1 MTALFYQIINNIEKI
16 THKNYKEFK
25 KKLEALLDGFKVAK
39 DIDNIKVLRN
49 KLERLL
55 GEYQVS
61 DKKHKPIIGHLRD
74 LQKFLH
80 ELDDIIHDMEE
91 WTEKLELVDVIKKV
105 EKRYRSMDKIK
116 EDKRKKYKEVAV
128 KKKTISYEKEIIKLQ
143 LELVKLQRHIQE
155 TGQRVLIIFEGRDAA
170 GKGGNIKR
178 MMEYLNPRAAK
189 VVALQKP
196 SEEEKGQ
203 WYFQRYLKHL
213 PGAGEMALFD
223 RSWYNR
229 GGVEP
234 VMGFVNKKNYE
245 EFMADAPKLEEMLI
259 GSGVKIIKLYYSV
272 SKSEQAAR
280 FDDRKLNPLKQF
292 KLSPI
297 DQFSQQ
303 LWKKYTLAEYHN
315 FKNTS
320 TKISPWT
327 IVNSDDKKA
336 SRINSIK
343 FVLWQFDY
351 PEKISKKELEYNKD
365 IVISATQKVN
375 IIKDEIEKDADLFA
389 E

>member
-1 MTALFYQIINNIEKI
+1 
-16 THKNYKEFK
+16 
-25 KKLEALLDGFKVAK
+25 
-39 DIDNIKVLRN
+39 
-49 KLERLL
+49 
-55 GEYQVS
+55 
-61 DKKHKPIIGHLRD
+61 
-74 LQKFLH
+74 
-80 ELDDIIHDMEE
+80 
-91 WTEKLELVDVIKKV
+91 
-105 EKRYRSMDKIK
+105 
-116 EDKRKKYKEVAV
+116 
-128 KKKTISYEKEIIKLQ
+128 
-143 LELVKLQRHIQE
+143 
-155 TGQRVLIIFEGRDAA
+155 
-170 GKGGNIKR
+170 
-178 MMEYLNPRAAK
+178 MEYLNPRAAK

-196 SEEEKGQ
+196 SEEEQGQ

-245 EFMADAPKLEEMLI
+245 KFMDDAPKLEEMLI
-259 GSGVKIIKLYYSV
+259 SSGVKIIKLYYSV

-280 FDDRKLNPLKQF
+280 FEDRKLNPLKQF

-320 TKISPWT
+320 TKVCPWT

-343 FVLWQFDY
+343 YVLGQFDY
-351 PEKISKKELEYNKD
+351 PEKISKKELEYDKD
-365 IVISATQKVN
+365 IVITAQQKIN
-375 IIKDEIEKDADLFA
+375 ILKDEIEKDADLFA

>member
-16 THKNYKEFK
+16 THKNYKDFK
-25 KKLEALLDGFKVAK
+25 KKLEALLEWFKAAK

-55 GEYQVS
+55 GEYQIT
-61 DKKHKPIIGHLRD
+61 DKKHKPIRPHLKD
-74 LQKFLH
+74 LKKFLG
-80 ELDDIIHDMEE
+80 ELDDIIHEMEE
-91 WTEKLELVDVIKKV
+91 GSEKLDLVDVIKKV
-105 EKRYRSMDKIK
+105 EKRYRSLSKIK
-116 EDKRKKYKEVAV
+116 ESKRSKYKEVAI

-143 LELVKLQRHIQE
+143 LELVKLQRHIAE
-155 TGQRVLIIFEGRDAA
+155 TGQKVLIIFEWRDAA
-170 GKGGNIKR
+170 GKWGNIKR

-196 SEEEKGQ
+196 SEEEKWQ

-213 PGAGEMALFD
+213 PGSWEMALFD

-229 GGVEP
+229 AGVEP

-245 EFMADAPKLEEMLI
+245 KFMNDAPKLEEMLI
-259 GSGVKIIKLYYSV
+259 ESWVKIIKLYYSV

-280 FDDRKLNPLKQF
+280 FEDRKLNPLKQF

-303 LWKKYTLAEYHN
+303 LWKKYTLAEYYN

-320 TKISPWT
+320 TKVSPWT
-327 IVNSDDKKA
+327 IINSDDKKA

-343 FVLWQFDY
+343 FVLSQFEY
-351 PEKISKKELEYNKD
+351 PEKISRKELEYDRD
-365 IVISATQKVN
+365 IVISAEQKIN
-375 IIKDEIEKDADLFA
+375 ALKDEVEKDADLFA

>member
-25 KKLEALLDGFKVAK
+25 KKLETLLDGFKAAK

-49 KLERLL
+49 KLDRLL
-55 GEYQVS
+55 DEYKIT
-61 DKKHKPIIGHLRD
+61 DKKHKPIRAHLRD
-74 LQKFLH
+74 LKKFLH
-80 ELDDIIHDMEE
+80 EIDDIIHEMEE
-91 WTEKLELVDVIKKV
+91 GEEKLELVDVIKKV
-105 EKRYRSMDKIK
+105 EKRYRAMSKIK
-116 EDKRKKYKEVAV
+116 ESKRSKYKEVAV

-155 TGQRVLIIFEGRDAA
+155 TGQKVLIIFEGRDAA

-196 SEEEKGQ
+196 TEEEKGQ

-213 PGAGEMALFD
+213 PWSGEIAMFD

-245 EFMADAPKLEEMLI
+245 KFMNDAPKLEEMLI
-259 GSGVKIIKLYYSV
+259 ESGVKIIKLYYSV
-272 SKSEQAAR
+272 SKAEQAAR
-280 FDDRKLNPLKQF
+280 FEDRKLNPLKQF

-320 TKISPWT
+320 TKKSPWT
-327 IVNSDDKKA
+327 VVNSDDKKS

-343 FVLWQFDY
+343 YVLGLFDY
-351 PEKISKKELEYNKD
+351 PEKISKKELEYDKD
-365 IVISATQKVN
+365 IVITAQQKIN
-375 IIKDEIEKDADLFA
+375 ALKDEVEKDADLFA